1 MNSDPYDKMGT
12 IVRVVQGLW
21 EKTATGE
28 WWFSENPI
36 TENDIVVINHGDPF
50 EGVVEMIRIR
60 LELGVLTPVAL
71 TYRVHD
77 MILLPPNNVATDAD
91 VETMLT
97 ATKFMTTPVLCVT
110 SGPELVAKYQF
121 LCRSPFRIGETSFL
135 DAGITE
141 EEHHAAIRN
150 LVGGHPI
157 VCSQPV
163 LEMMFNEPQL
173 LSVFRITLE
182 IELVYAPTA
191 EDMAQ
196 YPHLTYEDIISI
208 EEGETMN
215 ADAQIHNANNHEEDN
230 ALVHVSPS
238 PRPTNGSAGLPIGPS
253 LRITAPQTPT
263 SVLVV
268 DEAEASYTGSS
279 DGFNINPTNHVSPP
293 PIPMAE
299 NVILISSTGE
309 GGDATPALQNV
320 NTAQE
325 SHVTNGRTG
334 RHNGEPSLD
343 LTLAIGINNNLGSE
357 NIINI
362 EDTDSEADGDSGG
375 FGSDPFF

>member
-1 MNSDPYDKMGT
+1 MYMYLYKAYG
-12 IVRVVQGLW
+12 RRRRR
-21 EKTATGE
+21 GE

-36 TENDIVVINHGDPF
+36 TENETVVINHGDPF

-71 TYRVHD
+71 TYRVPD
-77 MILLPPNNVATDAD
+77 MILLPPKNVATDAD

-97 ATKFMTTPVLCVT
+97 ATEFMTTPVLCVA
-110 SGPELVAKYQF
+110 SGPELVDKYQF
-121 LCRSPFRIGETSFL
+121 LSRSPFKIGETSFL

-173 LSVFRITLE
+173 LSVYRIALE

-191 EDMAQ
+191 EEMAQ
-196 YPHLTYEDIISI
+196 FPHLTYEDIISI

-215 ADAQIHNANNHEEDN
+215 THDQSHNANNHEVLHGEPINDAQLQSAFTNFAPPNIGTDVMPLAVEPLTQIPPSQTIPEVVTEEEHAYWDGVFHAEDN
-230 ALVHVSPS
+230 AQVHVSPS
-238 PRPTNGSAGLPIGPS
+238 PRPTNGSAGLPIGPN

-263 SVLVV
+263 SVLLV

-279 DGFNINPTNHVSPP
+279 DSFNSNPNNHVFPP

-299 NVILISSTGE
+299 NVILISSTSE
-309 GGDATPALQNV
+309 T
-320 NTAQE
+320 
-325 SHVTNGRTG
+325 
-334 RHNGEPSLD
+334 RHRL
-343 LTLAIGINNNLGSE
+343 
-357 NIINI
+357 
-362 EDTDSEADGDSGG
+362 
-375 FGSDPFF
+375 